1 MVDITYEDLL
11 RLWRD
16 QTNPDRATS
25 TTTINMFFNF
35 IQKKQPRDLAFDDE
49 LFRKVVVTKLKAF
62 CCTLD
67 KKWKTSSR
75 HLPRFIQQ
83 NKTWINRKFT
93 IAVPHTSE
101 QEKTPEPQPSTSS
114 SGVGRPI
121 KDFSLSS
128 EKTKRRRIQVL
139 SSSGVGRPI
148 KDFSLS
154 SEKTKRRRIQV
165 LKEVAAPEEIIFA
178 AKTVLRD
185 QGKRAAAD
193 IVSQATE
200 CSPERPRKIRRS
212 FKKSSKLKQAT
223 ECSPERPRKIRRS
236 FKKSSKLKGVIPYTE
251 DEALALLI
259 DARMTKNSYHRMR
272 MGAKTMKL

>member
-139 SSSGVGRPI
+139 
-148 KDFSLS
+148 
-154 SEKTKRRRIQV
+154 
-165 LKEVAAPEEIIFA
+165 KEVAAPEEIIFA
-178 AKTVLRD
+178 AKTVLRG

-193 IVSQATE
+193 IVSQATK
-200 CSPERPRKIRRS
+200 CSPERPRKIRR
-212 FKKSSKLKQAT
+212 
-223 ECSPERPRKIRRS
+223 I
-236 FKKSSKLKGVIPYTE
+236 FKKSSKLKGVLPYTE

-272 MGAKTMKL
+272 MGAKKHNAQHLYPSYDRIREAKKRCYPSNILVDNFGKYFYY